1 MKLNNKVKT
10 ILIYLAFFCVSILFF
25 LSVENNIVAI
35 RFVDEDDNYITGKHL
50 TQDYK
55 LYKDIFSHH
64 QPLPYLVSGFTQ
76 TITYPNS
83 LFMLA
88 KRNRE
93 MVMLMSFLLG
103 LILVARFRLKGL
115 LFFIV
120 YEFVKIYYF
129 GNLLLA
135 ESLSVYATV
144 YIIFFLFSQQKKLK
158 VWEAVL
164 LTLSSFWIVFN
175 LLPMWPFV
183 LITTIL
189 FFLQFVHSRKLLA
202 LTYLIV
208 GVGCIALL
216 SFFINWPGYVLQTLA
231 YNIKYYIPTTAE
243 VPLILTLFHSLF
255 LPILTLFSFSPSET
269 TYVLKI
275 ISIILL
281 ASTGLLL
288 AKKKYKLVLTACIL
302 LILCNLRYVP
312 IGSQMY
318 QGFHLLPWIAAV
330 ISVSLILTENTM
342 RAYKKKYISIIFISL
357 WVVCIALSVF
367 STSSRHFIKRNKEN
381 DLYVNYSRQYDY
393 GKAVNIMKNKN
404 DTLFVMTIEPLI
416 YFEAGTKPA
425 LPYLYYYRWMIDT
438 PPIRNDVDRAFKN
451 NPPTFF
457 YHETKDTEYVRYL
470 GKYYRLY
477 KDGQPTPLHVLKS
490 KLISEKALTELAYY
504 HFEIHK

>member
-1 MKLNNKVKT
+1 MALSNKVKT
-10 ILIYLAFFCVSILFF
+10 VIIYLAFFCVSILMF

-35 RFVDEDDNYITGKHL
+35 RFVDEDDNYITGKYL
-50 TQDYK
+50 TQNYK
-55 LYKDIFSHH
+55 LYNDIFSHH

-76 TITYPNS
+76 AATHPNS

-93 MVMLMSFLLG
+93 MVMLISFLLG

-135 ESLSVYATV
+135 ESLSVYAIA
-144 YIIFFLFSQQKKLK
+144 YSIFFIFSKQNKLK
-158 VWEAVL
+158 IWEAVL
-164 LTLSSFWIVFN
+164 LAASSFWIVFN
-175 LLPMWPFV
+175 LLPLWPFV
-183 LITTIL
+183 LITTTL
-189 FFLQFVHSRKLLA
+189 FFLQFTHSGKLLA
-202 LTYLIV
+202 LTYVIV
-208 GVGCIALL
+208 GAVYISLL
-216 SFFINWPGYVLQTLA
+216 SFFISWPGYILQTLI
-231 YNIKYYIPTTAE
+231 YNVKYYIPTTTEIPFA
-243 VPLILTLFHSLF
+243 LTLLYSLF
-255 LPILTLFSFSPSET
+255 LPILTLFSFSHSET
-269 TYVLKI
+269 ISVLKI
-275 ISIILL
+275 LSVILL
-281 ASTGLLL
+281 ASIGLLL
-288 AKKKYKLVLTACIL
+288 AKKRYKLVLTACIL
-302 LILCNLRYVP
+302 LVLCNLRYVP

-318 QGFHLLPWIAAV
+318 QGFHLLPWIGAV
-330 ISVSLILTENTM
+330 LSISLVLTENTM
-342 RAYKKKYISIIFISL
+342 HAYKKKYISVIFVSL
-357 WVVCIALSVF
+357 WAVCIALSIF
-367 STSSRHFIKRNKEN
+367 STLSRNFIKRNKEN

-393 GKAVNIMKNKN
+393 GKAVNIMKNKD

-438 PPIRNDVDRAFKN
+438 PPIKTDVDRAFKN

-457 YHETKDTEYVRYL
+457 YHETKDTEYVKYL

-490 KLISEKALTELAYY
+490 KVISNQALTELAYY